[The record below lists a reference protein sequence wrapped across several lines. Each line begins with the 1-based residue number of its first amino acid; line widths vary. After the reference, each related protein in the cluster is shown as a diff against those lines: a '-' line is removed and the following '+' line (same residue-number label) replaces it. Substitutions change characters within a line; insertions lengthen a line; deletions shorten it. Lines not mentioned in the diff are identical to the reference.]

1 MTVFYNSNASVVAN
15 ISIEEYEEIKK
26 RLDNISLELDDIEHK
41 LNTKYKRIL
50 KSNIDEIEDSVFYI
64 KTSLYKE

>member
-1 MTVFYNSNASVVAN
+1 MIKFYNSNASVVAN
-15 ISIEEYEEIKK
+15 ISIKEYEEIKK

-64 KTSLYKE
+64 KSSLYK

>member
-1 MTVFYNSNASVVAN
+1 MIKFYNSNASVVAN

-41 LNTKYKRIL
+41 LNAKYKRII

-64 KTSLYKE
+64 KSSLYKE

>member
-41 LNTKYKRIL
+41 LNAKYKRII

-64 KTSLYKE
+64 KSSLYKE